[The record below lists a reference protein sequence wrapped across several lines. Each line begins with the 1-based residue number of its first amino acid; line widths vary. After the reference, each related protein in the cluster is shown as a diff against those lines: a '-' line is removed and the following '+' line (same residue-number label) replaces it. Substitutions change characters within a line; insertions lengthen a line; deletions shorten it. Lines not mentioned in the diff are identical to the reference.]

1 MGIVAFSI
9 GGLNIYW
16 YGLVWSAAIV
26 LGMLLT
32 WLNVRL
38 RQESFAPIVDI
49 LFWGLPVGLVFAR
62 IAYVIF
68 HWSLYEGQWLEMISF
83 WQGGLSVYGALAGFI
98 LTVWLYSYFHGL
110 AGWYWLDIMAPA
122 IVAGLMLSQL
132 GNFIAQTTVG
142 MPMPLNLPNDHTLAE
157 YIEYSYRPSGFEN
170 YDYFKPV
177 ALYQALVQAGILAMA
192 LFLSYRQIKGVIIP
206 RGCIFLFSMLCLAVT
221 RFACGFMYLTVD
233 KAGGL
238 HLGQI
243 ICLAAAS
250 ALLVSLWF
258 CFRRRRQKHR
268 LYV

>member
-38 RQESFAPIVDI
+38 RQESFAPVVDV
-49 LFWGLPVGLVFAR
+49 LFFGLPIGLVFAR
-62 IAYVIF
+62 IAYVMF
-68 HWSLYEGQWLEMISF
+68 HWSLYAGHWLDMISI
-83 WQGGLSVYGALAGFI
+83 WQGGLSVYGALVGFV
-98 LTVWLYSYFHGL
+98 LTVLVYSYVHNI
-110 AGWYWLDIMAPA
+110 ACWYWLDIMAPA
-122 IVAGLMLSQL
+122 MVAGLMLSQL

-142 MPMPLNLPNDHTLAE
+142 VPMPLNLPNDHTLAE
-157 YIEYSYRPSGFEN
+157 YIEYGYRPSGFEN
-170 YDYFKPV
+170 YEYFKPV
-177 ALYQALVQAGILAMA
+177 ALYQALVQAGILAIT
-192 LFLSYRQIKGVIIP
+192 LLLSYRQIKGAAIP
-206 RGCIFLFSMLCLAVT
+206 RGCIFLLSMLCLAVT
-221 RFACGFMYLTVD
+221 RFACGFMYLSVD

-243 ICLAAAS
+243 ICLLAAS

-258 CFRRRRQKHR
+258 CFRRRSKHR